1 MRFLLAIPPSGGAF
15 VARLFAIIVAMTRVL
30 PVLLFLSLISTAH
43 GLQEPEPIGSIREMQ
58 RILDQ
63 TEPALK
69 HTFSLTGTVYHVDQQ
84 KKDLTSGQPIVI
96 DDGERLLPAF
106 AYLNPAVDLKPRDRV
121 AISGIFGLQ
130 KQAYGDEPYA
140 VATQAE
146 VLGVMPE
153 IKPTPRALKDL
164 SSREDNLRLIET
176 TGTIIDYRPDEADPD
191 FLYLLL
197 KSDATTI
204 PVSIPV
210 CDETTVNRLLDA
222 EVSIVATFNRNP
234 RGIRRYANPTL
245 VTQLN
250 NIEVIAPPPQDV
262 PDLERKIYLSP
273 QDILSLGKRKA
284 RGEVIA
290 VWQERNLL
298 LRDDNGRIIRVKL
311 SRHNRNPPRT
321 GSRATVFGYPETDQ
335 FNIILSAATIAPS
348 TAESHQ
354 PYALEQPSPLDAA
367 KTLTPRSYGKLVTV
381 RGTIRSLPSRGSTE
395 AKIGLDADGRFIP
408 VDISACPETAEEL
421 EPGCQAEVTGICLL
435 EISDYDTRT
444 DTPHIDKMML
454 IMRQADDLRVLS
466 RPPWLTPA
474 RFLVILGILAAVL
487 IVILIWNA
495 SLRVLAERR
504 GRKLARREA
513 EIINAKFKTLE
524 RTRLATELHD
534 SVVQNLTGASME
546 IRAAR
551 ATLQETESEAAPHLD
566 IALKTI
572 NSSRA
577 ELRNCIWDLRNH
589 ALEQTDTNSAIH
601 ITLKPHIGKAKL
613 QVRVNIPR
621 RKITDNE
628 FHSILCMIR
637 ELAVNAIRHGNASTV
652 KVAGAIV
659 ADRFRFS
666 ISDDGCG
673 FDPNTRPGMEQG
685 HFGLEGVIE
694 RAKALDGTVS
704 IDSRPGKGAH
714 VSIDIAQEKE
724 V

>member
-1 MRFLLAIPPSGGAF
+1 M
-15 VARLFAIIVAMTRVL
+15 MRVL
-30 PVLLFLSLISTAH
+30 ATLLLLSLIPAVR
-43 GLQEPEPIGSIREMQ
+43 GLQEPEPVGSIREMQ

-63 TEPALK
+63 TAPTLEHPFA
-69 HTFSLTGTVYHVDQQ
+69 FTGTVYHVDNG
-84 KKDLTSGQPIVI
+84 KGDLTNGNLIVI

-106 AYLNPAVDLKPRDRV
+106 AYLNPSVKLKLRDRV

-146 VLGVMPE
+146 VLGVAPE
-153 IKPTPRALKDL
+153 IKPAPRALKDL
-164 SSREDNLRLIET
+164 SSREDNLRLIQT

-197 KSDATTI
+197 KSGATTI

-210 CDETTVNRLLDA
+210 CDEAAVNRLLDA
-222 EVSIVATFNRNP
+222 DVSVIATFNRNP
-234 RGIRRYANPTL
+234 QGVRRYANPTL
-245 VTQLN
+245 VTHLA
-250 NIEVIAPPPQDV
+250 NIEVITPPPQDV

-273 QDILSLGKRKA
+273 NDILSLGKRKA

-290 VWQERNLL
+290 VWQTCNLL

-311 SRHNRNPPRT
+311 SRHNRHPPRT

-335 FNIILSAATIAPS
+335 FNIILSAATLAPC
-348 TAESHQ
+348 ADESQQAH
-354 PYALEQPSPLDAA
+354 ASEQPSPLDATQ
-367 KTLTPRSYGKLVTV
+367 TLTPRSYGKLVTV

-395 AKIGLDADGRFIP
+395 AKLGLDADGQFIP
-408 VDISACPETAEEL
+408 VDISACPEAAEDL

-454 IMRQADDLRVLS
+454 ILRGADDLRVLS

-495 SLRVLAERR
+495 SLRILAERR
-504 GRKLARREA
+504 GRQLARREA

-534 SVVQNLTGASME
+534 SVVQNLTGASLE

-551 ATLQETESEAAPHLD
+551 ATLPAAESEAAPHLD

-589 ALEQTDTNSAIH
+589 ALEQKDTNSAIR
-601 ITLKPHIGKAKL
+601 ITLKPHIGKATL

-652 KVAGAIV
+652 KIAGAIV

-666 ISDDGCG
+666 ISDNGCG
-673 FDPNTRPGMEQG
+673 FDPSTRPGMEQG
-685 HFGLEGVIE
+685 HFGLEGVME

-704 IDSRPGKGAH
+704 IVSRPGRGTRI
-714 VSIDIAQEKE
+714 SLDIAQQEE